1 MGANLLNIIVTLA
14 LQSPSPDTSLST
26 SPAGIAFERTS
37 DLLQYNRVQGL
48 SFGLGYRMPVP
59 GSKSAMA
66 YATVRYGISDERVTG
81 RLSVLTGKP
90 NLRVTVAVF
99 QDIVD
104 VDSVS
109 PGRSIS
115 NTVNSLFAGHD
126 NGDYAFS
133 RGASVRLERSM
144 RPRLALIVGAQVEG
158 LRSVASVA
166 HSEVNDL
173 LGGSGIF
180 PPNPPVEEG
189 TFTTASAQLRYAGST
204 RWVLTS
210 DVLAGS
216 GRLTARLFGDIQRAV
231 GTGLGATLR
240 LKAGVATSDGPPQSL
255 FRLGGLNTV
264 RGFEYGAVRAPAFWA
279 GQIDVTPFK
288 GKIRPVA
295 FFDVGQAAAVSDL
308 LSSQALVA
316 GGIGLSLF
324 GGLVRLDLS
333 EALSP
338 DSGAKVRFDLVIRGV
353 R

>member
-48 SFGLGYRMPVP
+48 SFGLGYRMPLP

-66 YATVRYGISDERVTG
+66 YATVRYGISDERVTA
-81 RLSVLTGKP
+81 RVSVLTGKA
-90 NLRVTVAVF
+90 NLRVALTVF

-109 PGRSIS
+109 PGRSIP

-133 RGASVRLERSM
+133 RGASVRVERSM
-144 RPRLALIVGAQVEG
+144 RARLALIVGAQVEG
-158 LRSVASVA
+158 LKSVASVA

-173 LGGSGIF
+173 LGGTGIF

-189 TFTTASAQLRYAGST
+189 TFTSASVQLRYQGRT

-210 DVLAGS
+210 DLLAGS
-216 GRLTARLFGDIQRAV
+216 GRPTARLFADIQRAI
-231 GTGLGATLR
+231 GTGLGVTLR
-240 LKAGVATSDGPPQSL
+240 LKAGIASDGPPQSL

-264 RGFEYGAVRAPAFWA
+264 RGFEYGTVRAPAYWA
-279 GQIDVTPFK
+279 SQIDVTPFK
-288 GKIRPVA
+288 GRIRPVA
-295 FFDVGQAAAVSDL
+295 FFDVGQAAEVSDL
-308 LSSQALVA
+308 PSSSALA
-316 GGIGLSLF
+316 GGGIGLSLF
-324 GGLVRLDLS
+324 GGLVRFDLS

-338 DSGAKVRFDLVIRGV
+338 DSGGKVRFDLVIRGV

>member
-90 NLRVTVAVF
+90 NLRVTLAVF

-115 NTVNSLFAGHD
+115 NSVNSLFAGHD

-144 RPRLALIVGAQVEG
+144 RPRLALIVGAQVDG
-158 LRSVASVA
+158 LSSVASVA
-166 HSEVNDL
+166 HSEVNDF

-189 TFTTASAQLRYAGST
+189 TFTTVVAQLRYVGVT

-240 LKAGVATSDGPPQSL
+240 LKTGVATSDGPPQSL

-264 RGFEYGAVRAPAFWA
+264 RGFEYGTVRAPAFWA
-279 GQIDVTPFK
+279 GQIDVTAFK
-288 GKIRPVA
+288 GKIRPVV
-295 FFDVGQAAAVSDL
+295 FFDVGQAAAISDL

-324 GGLVRLDLS
+324 GGLARFDLS

-338 DSGAKVRFDLVIRGV
+338 DSGGKVRFDIVIRGV

>member
-1 MGANLLNIIVTLA
+1 
-14 LQSPSPDTSLST
+14 
-26 SPAGIAFERTS
+26 
-37 DLLQYNRVQGL
+37 
-48 SFGLGYRMPVP
+48 
-59 GSKSAMA
+59 
-66 YATVRYGISDERVTG
+66 
-81 RLSVLTGKP
+81 
-90 NLRVTVAVF
+90 VAVF

-115 NTVNSLFAGHD
+115 NTVNSLLAGHD

-144 RPRLALIVGAQVEG
+144 RTRLALIVGAQVEG
-158 LRSVASVA
+158 LSSVASVA

-180 PPNPPVEEG
+180 PPNPPVQEG
-189 TFTTASAQLRYAGST
+189 TFTNASAQLRYAGGT

-216 GRLTARLFGDIQRAV
+216 GRLTARLFGDIQRAI

-264 RGFEYGAVRAPAFWA
+264 RGFEYGTLRAPAFWA